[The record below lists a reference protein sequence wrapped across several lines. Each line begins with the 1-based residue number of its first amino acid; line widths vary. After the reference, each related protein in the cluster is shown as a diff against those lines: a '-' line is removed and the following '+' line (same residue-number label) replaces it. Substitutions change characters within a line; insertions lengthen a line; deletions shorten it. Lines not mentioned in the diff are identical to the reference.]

1 RVQGSL
7 AAAYSPYEP
16 LILAFDMQGRGD
28 LFSGGAGAEFNL
40 YGEPRLLARFA
51 RSANKRLYW
60 GLEADLRLI
69 GGEAPSIDFAASSP
83 SGRGL
88 LGVQV
93 APGTWM
99 GAQLGLHLDRSA
111 VAVPEPQVLTSN
123 DRRTLGAS
131 SWTGLVWGLGAS
143 YVPASLETEFVGELT
158 GEVLSGR
165 NAPSVTRSPWHIGFG
180 ARHPLREQLSLSAD
194 IEVGLS
200 RRPLEPLVEDLL
212 PMEPRVSVGV
222 GVLWRFGVP
231 PTPPAAPARP
241 ERPPPGNEPKPRVT
255 EVSAAEL
262 ISSPVSGAVV
272 DEGGRALADASVTL
286 EMLGREPH
294 QERTLA
300 DGKFEFA
307 AVPEG
312 EASVRVNAPGY
323 EEALVQIAEGKSRVV
338 EVMLRPSVPAGQ
350 VRGKVLDLKGNPV
363 KATLRISPGDQ
374 LIETQADGSF
384 ELELAPGRYTVRFEH
399 EDFGSQRRTISV
411 QNRGVVI
418 LNIAL
423 SQ

>member
-1 RVQGSL
+1 
-7 AAAYSPYEP
+7 
-16 LILAFDMQGRGD
+16 
-28 LFSGGAGAEFNL
+28 
-40 YGEPRLLARFA
+40 
-51 RSANKRLYW
+51 
-60 GLEADLRLI
+60 
-69 GGEAPSIDFAASSP
+69 
-83 SGRGL
+83 
-88 LGVQV
+88 
-93 APGTWM
+93 
-99 GAQLGLHLDRSA
+99 
-111 VAVPEPQVLTSN
+111 
-123 DRRTLGAS
+123 
-131 SWTGLVWGLGAS
+131 
-143 YVPASLETEFVGELT
+143 
-158 GEVLSGR
+158 
-165 NAPSVTRSPWHIGFG
+165 
-180 ARHPLREQLSLSAD
+180 
-194 IEVGLS
+194 
-200 RRPLEPLVEDLL
+200 
-212 PMEPRVSVGV
+212 
-222 GVLWRFGVP
+222 
-231 PTPPAAPARP
+231 
-241 ERPPPGNEPKPRVT
+241 
-255 EVSAAEL
+255 VSAAEL